1 MIPLV
6 FRDRADAGERLGA
19 ALGALRS
26 ADPVVLGLPRGGVP
40 VAARV
45 ASALGAPLDVIVVRK
60 LGAPMQPELAVGAI
74 GEDGVR
80 VVNDDVMRLTG
91 TTAAELARVEERER
105 MVLDRRVAGV
115 RAARPRESLDGRT
128 ALIVDDG
135 IATGATMRAAV
146 QVARAH
152 GARRVVVAA
161 PVAPPEVVDMLG
173 RVADEVVVLD
183 EPANFEAVG
192 KWYRHFDV
200 VTDEAVVE
208 LLLEAV
214 PLHREVAVVVDGF
227 ALLGTLS
234 VPAHPVG
241 VVVFA
246 HGSGSS
252 RHSPRNRQVAHRLQS
267 AGLATLLFDLLT
279 DEEARHRTNVF
290 DVRLLSGRV
299 QAAVRFLRTQADVR
313 ELPVGLFGA
322 STGAAAALW
331 AAGELRH
338 GIGAVVCRGGR
349 PDLAQDH
356 LAEVTA
362 PTLMLVGG
370 DDRTVVE
377 LNRRAAGSMHC
388 EHRVQV
394 VTGATHLFEE
404 PGALERVADEA
415 AQWFRT
421 RLAVPAGT
429 GAGAGRPYRK
439 P

>member
-6 FRDRADAGERLGA
+6 FRDRDDAGERLGA
-19 ALGALRS
+19 ALGALRA

-45 ASALGAPLDVIVVRK
+45 AQALGAPLDVIVVRK
-60 LGAPMQPELAVGAI
+60 LGAPMQPELAAGAI

-80 VVNDDVMRLTG
+80 VVNDDVMRMTG
-91 TTAAELARVEERER
+91 TTRADLLRTEEQER
-105 MVLDRRVAGV
+105 QVLERRVRGL
-115 RAARPRESLDGRT
+115 RAVRPRESLEGRT
-128 ALIVDDG
+128 ALLVDDG

-161 PVAPPEVVDMLG
+161 PVAPPEVVDMLA
-173 RVADEVVVLD
+173 RITDEVVVLD
-183 EPANFEAVG
+183 EPGNFEAVG

-200 VTDEAVVE
+200 VTDEQVVD
-208 LLLEAV
+208 LLRESV
-214 PLHREVAVVVDGF
+214 PRHREVAVVVDDL

-252 RHSPRNRQVAHRLQS
+252 RHSPRNQQVARRLNS
-267 AGLATLLFDLLT
+267 AGLATLLFDLLS
-279 DEEARHRTNVF
+279 DDEARHRSNVF
-290 DVRLLSGRV
+290 DVELLAQRV
-299 QAAVRFLRTQADVR
+299 LAAVGFLHTQADVR
-313 ELPVGLFGA
+313 DLPVGLFGA

-331 AAGELRH
+331 AAADLGR
-338 GIGAVVCRGGR
+338 GVGAVVCRGGR
-349 PDLAQDH
+349 PDLAQSRLHD
-356 LAEVTA
+356 VTA
-362 PTLMLVGG
+362 ATLMLVGS

-388 EHRVQV
+388 EHRVQLV
-394 VTGATHLFEE
+394 PGATHLFEE

-421 RLAVPAGT
+421 RLAVTAA
-429 GAGAGRPYRK
+429 AGARRPAT
-439 P
+439 

>member
-6 FRDRADAGERLGA
+6 FRDRDDAGERLGA
-19 ALGALRS
+19 ALGTLRS

-45 ASALGAPLDVIVVRK
+45 AQALGAPLDVIVVRK
-60 LGAPMQPELAVGAI
+60 LGAPMQPELAAGAI

-80 VVNDDVMRLTG
+80 VVNDDVMRMTG
-91 TTAAELARVEERER
+91 TTRAELLRTEERER
-105 MVLDRRVAGV
+105 QVLERRVRGL
-115 RAARPRESLDGRT
+115 RAVRPRESLEGRT
-128 ALIVDDG
+128 ALLVDDG

-161 PVAPPEVVDMLG
+161 PVAPPEVVDMLA
-173 RVADEVVVLD
+173 RITDEVVVLD
-183 EPANFEAVG
+183 EPGNFEAVG

-200 VTDEAVVE
+200 VTDEQVVD
-208 LLLEAV
+208 LLREAV
-214 PLHREVAVVVDGF
+214 PRHREVAVVVDDL

-252 RHSPRNRQVAHRLQS
+252 RHSPRNQQVAHRLNS
-267 AGLATLLFDLLT
+267 AGLATLLFDLLS
-279 DEEARHRTNVF
+279 DDEARHRSNVF
-290 DVRLLSGRV
+290 DVELLAQRV
-299 QAAVRFLRTQADVR
+299 LAAVGFLHTQADVR
-313 ELPVGLFGA
+313 DLPVGLFGA

-331 AAGELRH
+331 AAADLGR
-338 GIGAVVCRGGR
+338 GVGAVVCRGGR
-349 PDLAQDH
+349 PDLAQPRLHD
-356 LAEVTA
+356 VTA
-362 PTLMLVGG
+362 ATLMLVGS

-388 EHRVQV
+388 EHRVQLV
-394 VTGATHLFEE
+394 PGATHLFEE

-421 RLAVPAGT
+421 RLAVIAA
-429 GAGAGRPYRK
+429 AGARRP
-439 P
+439 PA

>member
-6 FRDRADAGERLGA
+6 FRDRTDAGERLGA
-19 ALGALRS
+19 ALGAVRS

-45 ASALGAPLDVIVVRK
+45 AAALGAPLDVIVVRK

-91 TTAAELARVEERER
+91 TTAAELRRTEEHER
-105 MVLDRRVAGV
+105 QVLERRVAGV

-135 IATGATMRAAV
+135 IATGATMRTAV

-192 KWYRHFDV
+192 KWYRRFDV
-200 VTDEAVVE
+200 VTDEQVVE

-214 PLHREVAVVVDGF
+214 PLHREVAVAVNGF

-279 DEEARHRTNVF
+279 DDEALHRTNVF
-290 DVRLLSGRV
+290 DVQLLAQRV
-299 QAAVRFLRTQADVR
+299 LAAVRFLHTQADVR
-313 ELPVGLFGA
+313 DLPVGLFGA
-322 STGAAAALW
+322 STGAAAALT
-331 AAGELRH
+331 AAAELRH
-338 GIGAVVCRGGR
+338 GVGAVVCRGGR
-349 PDLAQDH
+349 PDLAHDRLQ
-356 LAEVTA
+356 EVTA
-362 PTLMLVGG
+362 PTLMLVGS

-377 LNRRAAGSMHC
+377 LNRRAAAVMHC

-394 VTGATHLFEE
+394 VAGATHLFEE
-404 PGALERVADEA
+404 PGALERVADDA

-421 RLAVPAGT
+421 RLAVPAG
-429 GAGAGRPYRK
+429 AGAQRPPLQR
-439 P
+439 